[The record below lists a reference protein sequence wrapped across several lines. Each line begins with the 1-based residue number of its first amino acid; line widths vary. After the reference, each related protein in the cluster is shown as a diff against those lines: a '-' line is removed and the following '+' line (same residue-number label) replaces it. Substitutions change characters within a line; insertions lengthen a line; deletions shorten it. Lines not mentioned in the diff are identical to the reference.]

1 MDNPAIA
8 RIFSEIAD
16 LLEIK
21 GENPFKIRA
30 YRNASETIAHAS
42 EKLADLNE
50 ERLRAIP
57 GIGKDLA
64 SKIREIAE
72 TGGARYH
79 QDLLEQFPPTILDL
93 LHLQGVGP
101 KTVALLY
108 TELGIKT
115 IEELETACGDGRVR
129 GLKGLGPKKEQL
141 ILRACAERKKYSG
154 RHLLP
159 DAAEA
164 AALLLEYLRAECQ
177 TLVFDSVGS
186 IRRGADTSG
195 DIDILATGDD
205 PHAMT
210 TFTTYKLVERI
221 LGQGE
226 TKSSVRLFGGI
237 QADLRLVPAESRGAA
252 MQYFSGSKSHNIAL
266 RDRAIA
272 RGFKLNEY
280 GLFRVDDGSL
290 VAGRTEAEIYD
301 ALGLA
306 EIPPELREGRGELE
320 AAERHALPNLIRL
333 EDIRGDIHAHTTET
347 DGREDIEA
355 MALAARDAGLQYLAI
370 TDHSKALAMAN
381 GLDEHRAL
389 AHARRVRNIG
399 DRLEGI
405 TLLAGIECDIR
416 VDGSMDLADDCLAQL
431 DVVVASVHSAF
442 NQDDAQMTDRM
453 LRAVANPFVDIIGHP
468 TGRILL
474 RRDPYRLDLGR
485 LIVAAAEAG
494 VALEI
499 NCQVDRLDL
508 SDTNAKAARDGG
520 VTLVISTDSH
530 ASSGFRTMKWGVQV
544 ARRAWLTKE
553 DVLNTRSVEGFRD
566 GLRRNRRVS
575 KEERRTK
582 NE

>member
-1 MDNPAIA
+1 MENLAIA

-21 GENPFKIRA
+21 SENPFKIRA
-30 YRNASETIAHAS
+30 YRNASETIAHAT
-42 EKLADLNE
+42 EKLAYLNE
-50 ERLRAIP
+50 EQLRAIP

-72 TGGARYH
+72 TGEARYH
-79 QDLLEQFPPTILDL
+79 QDLLDQFPPTMLDL

-115 IEELETACGDGRVR
+115 VEELESACSDGRVR

-141 ILRACAERKKYSG
+141 ILRACAERKQHTG

-164 AALLLEYLRAECQ
+164 AALLLHYLRAECP
-177 TLVFDSVGS
+177 TVVFENVGS

-195 DIDILATGDD
+195 DIDILASGQD
-205 PHAMT
+205 PQVMS
-210 TFTTYKLVERI
+210 TFTMYKLVERI
-221 LGQGE
+221 LGHGE
-226 TKSSVRLFGGI
+226 TKSSVRLWSGI
-237 QADLRLVPAESRGAA
+237 QADLRLVPEESRGAA
-252 MQYFSGSKSHNIAL
+252 MQYFTGSKSHNIAL

-290 VAGRTEAEIYD
+290 VAGRTEADIYD

-306 EIPPELREGRGELE
+306 EIPAELREGRGEIE
-320 AAERHALPNLIRL
+320 AAEQRALPNLVTL
-333 EDIRGDIHAHTTET
+333 GDIRGDIHCHTTET
-347 DGREDIEA
+347 DGREDIET
-355 MALAARDAGLQYLAI
+355 MALAARQAGFQYLAI

-381 GLDEHRAL
+381 GLDEHRAA
-389 AHARRVRNIG
+389 AHARRVRAIS
-399 DRLEGI
+399 DRLDGI

-416 VDGSMDLADDCLAQL
+416 PDGSMDLADDCLAEL

-442 NQDDAQMTDRM
+442 TQDEAQMTDRL
-453 LRAVANPFVDIIGHP
+453 LRAISNPFVDIIGHP

-474 RRDPYRLDLGR
+474 RREPYKLDVKQLSD
-485 LIVAAAEAG
+485 AAAAAG

-508 SDTNAKAARDGG
+508 SDIHAKAARDRG
-520 VTLVISTDSH
+520 VKIVISTDSH
-530 ASSGFRTMKWGVQV
+530 ATGGFRMMTWGVQV
-544 ARRAWLTKE
+544 ARRAWLRRE
-553 DVLNTRSVEGFRD
+553 DVLNTRDVNEFKA
-566 GLRRNRRVS
+566 GLRRNRRMV
-575 KEERRTK
+575 
-582 NE
+582 